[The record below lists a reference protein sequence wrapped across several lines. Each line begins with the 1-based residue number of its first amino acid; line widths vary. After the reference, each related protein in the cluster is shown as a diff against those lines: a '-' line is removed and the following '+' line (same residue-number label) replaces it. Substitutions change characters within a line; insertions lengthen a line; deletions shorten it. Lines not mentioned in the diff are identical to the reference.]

1 MLFEKGKSGNPGGR
15 PKLVKSVRKLAQQ
28 HTLQAMNALICV
40 LDDANAPARD
50 RIVAAREILDRGW
63 GKPDTEYEIPV
74 DVSKFSEEQIDY
86 VLKTGKLPKYGMKGG

>member
-28 HTLQAMNALICV
+28 HTFKAMNALICV
-40 LDDANAPARD
+40 LDDVDAPARD

-63 GKPDTEYEIPV
+63 GKPYLEYELPV
-74 DVSKFSEEQIDY
+74 DVSKFSDEQLDY
-86 VLKTGKLPKYGMKGG
+86 IIKTGKLPK